1 MPRPQFFFPPFLD
14 NFFLNT
20 EASIFI
26 SCWYTHNGLMLLST
40 APFTHVFPFIRQL
53 NYVTQGLF
61 LQDIQSTTELQSS
74 AQGINEVQSQ
84 QPNAMA
90 TDAPA
95 GDSGSLSVASNDN
108 KKVSREDI
116 ELVISLAYWM
126 AYLYN
131 DSFTLVQLAE
141 LYILLQVQNLIERCL
156 QLYMNKGEVVRT
168 LSTRARIEPGFT
180 TLGNVLTFCWW
191 WYSCVLIFYI
201 Y

>member
-1 MPRPQFFFPPFLD
+1 
-14 NFFLNT
+14 
-20 EASIFI
+20 
-26 SCWYTHNGLMLLST
+26 MLLST

-116 ELVISLAYWM
+116 ELVSSLAY
-126 AYLYN
+126 
-131 DSFTLVQLAE
+131 
-141 LYILLQVQNLIERCL
+141 
-156 QLYMNKGEVVRT
+156 
-168 LSTRARIEPGFT
+168 
-180 TLGNVLTFCWW
+180 
-191 WYSCVLIFYI
+191 
-201 Y
+201 

>member
-1 MPRPQFFFPPFLD
+1 
-14 NFFLNT
+14 
-20 EASIFI
+20 
-26 SCWYTHNGLMLLST
+26 MLLST

-95 GDSGSLSVASNDN
+95 GDSGSLSVRSNDN

-116 ELVISLAYWM
+116 ELVSSLATEWHPSTM
-126 AYLYN
+126 TVLR
-131 DSFTLVQLAE
+131 FGQLAE

-180 TLGNVLTFCWW
+180 TLGNVLTFCW
-191 WYSCVLIFYI
+191 
-201 Y
+201 

>member
-1 MPRPQFFFPPFLD
+1 
-14 NFFLNT
+14 
-20 EASIFI
+20 
-26 SCWYTHNGLMLLST
+26 MLLST

-74 AQGINEVQSQ
+74 AQGTNEVQSQ

-116 ELVISLAYWM
+116 ELVSSLAYWM

-131 DSFTLVQLAE
+131 DSFTLCPTSWTIHPVAGTE
-141 LYILLQVQNLIERCL
+141 FD
-156 QLYMNKGEVVRT
+156 RT
-168 LSTRARIEPGFT
+168 LSTAIHEQRRG
-180 TLGNVLTFCWW
+180 C
-191 WYSCVLIFYI
+191 
-201 Y
+201 